1 MKKLAALFVCVFILA
16 GALLPR
22 TSAEDYPGMILIH
35 ESVEY
40 VDEDTYFVERIYVP
54 EVATH
59 ANTTSGTKS
68 VKCVSGGTSIF
79 LLTVTGQFT
88 YDGSTAK
95 ATSAKGTISTYVP
108 SATVTSRNAYTSGAS
123 AVASVSVS
131 YSGATFSRIA
141 RLTCSADGVLS

>member
-1 MKKLAALFVCVFILA
+1 MKKLAALLVC
-16 GALLPR
+16 ALLLVGAVLPAA
-22 TSAEDYPGMILIH
+22 SAEAYPGMILVH

-54 EVATH
+54 EVAAY

-95 ATSAKGTISTYVP
+95 ATSAKGTVSTYVANA
-108 SATVTSRNAYTSGAS
+108 SVTSRNAYTSGAS

-131 YSGATFSRIA
+131 YNGATWSRIA